1 MRLFLGISLSQQVSD
16 ELLAISLRYRSTD
29 DGLRWSLPESWH
41 ITLQFLGTV
50 SEQQYSCI
58 LPPLHALRH
67 APVAIQIESLDF
79 FDRAGIF
86 FAGVRLTP
94 GLISLQQQITSA
106 TAHCGFAAEAHPFRP
121 HITLARTKGRRGS
134 AGLHSLKTKIKREP
148 AFSSFVSEEFLLYES
163 HLAPSGSQYEV
174 REHFP
179 FAVTHGT

>member
-1 MRLFLGISLSQQVSD
+1 MRLFLGIPLSQQVSD
-16 ELLAISLRYRSTD
+16 ELLAISLRYRSKD

-41 ITLQFLGTV
+41 ITLQFLGNV
-50 SEQQYSCI
+50 SQEQYSCI

-67 APVAIQIESLDF
+67 TPVPIQIESLDF

-86 FAGVRLTP
+86 FTGVRLTP
-94 GLISLQQQITSA
+94 ELVSLQQQITSA
-106 TAHCGFAAEAHPFRP
+106 TAHCGFAAETRPYHP
-121 HITLARTKGRRGS
+121 HITLARTKGRRNTT
-134 AGLHSLKTKIKREP
+134 GLHSLKTKIKREP

-179 FAVTHGT
+179 LS